1 LEKDLVV
8 KVGCCGFPR
17 SRKQYFKEFSVVEL
31 QNTFYNLPTISWAEK
46 IRREAPD
53 NFEFSMKAWQVIT
66 HPKRS
71 PTWKKLRDKPPGDPN
86 NYGFLKPT
94 KENLSAL
101 EKTVEVAS
109 ILKSK
114 IIVLQTP
121 PSMPFSEEMI
131 RQVDLFFENAESI
144 VGDIMLGWEPRG
156 RWAEQHDVLRAI
168 LEKHRVIH
176 IVDPFRREPVWYNDI
191 IYFRLHGI
199 GPRETNYKYK
209 YTDKDLQYLLDRI
222 RQYNAEIFYV
232 MFNNIYMYDDALRF
246 KRMLEDN
253 KIRTI

>member
-1 LEKDLVV
+1 MGEDLVV

-17 SRKQYFKEFSVVEL
+17 SRKQYFKDFRVVEL
-31 QNTFYNLPTISWAEK
+31 QNTFYNLPTTSWAEK

-53 NFEFSMKAWQVIT
+53 DFEFAMKAWQVIT

-71 PTWKKLRDKPPGDPN
+71 PTWKRLREKPPGDLD

-94 KENLSAL
+94 RENLSAL
-101 EKTVEVAS
+101 EKSVEIAR
-109 ILKSK
+109 ILKSR

-121 PSMPFSEEMI
+121 PSMPFNQDMI
-131 RQVDLFFENAESI
+131 KQVDLFFENAESI
-144 VGDIMLGWEPRG
+144 AGEIVLGWEPRG
-156 RWAEQHDVLRAI
+156 KWAEQHDVLRKI

-176 IVDPFRREPVWYNDI
+176 IVDPYRRDPVWYEEI

-209 YTDKDLQYLLDRI
+209 YTDKDLQYLLDKI
-222 RQYNAEIFYV
+222 REYGAKVFYV

-246 KRMLEDN
+246 KNILEN
-253 KIRTI
+253 NNIHVI